1 MDPWREGGGRTSYN
15 GSMERGWGRTSYNE
29 YLEREGGEQ
38 VIMDVER
45 TTVNCHEIET
55 YQTNFSLND

>member
-1 MDPWREGGGRTSYN
+1 MGGEQVIMDPWREGG
-15 GSMERGWGRTSYNE
+15 GRTSYNE